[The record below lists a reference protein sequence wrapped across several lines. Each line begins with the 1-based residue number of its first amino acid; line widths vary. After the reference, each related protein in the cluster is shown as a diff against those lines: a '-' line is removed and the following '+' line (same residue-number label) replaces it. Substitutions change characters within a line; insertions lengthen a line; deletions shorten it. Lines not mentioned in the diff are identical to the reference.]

1 MAGRPRILKKVYRE
15 EKLKAPITFQL
26 LERILAY
33 LLYKKPLN
41 LELVSSIKDLFDNLS
56 EESISAFADRIS
68 RFHMIRHA
76 IHAIMNMDLTDN
88 DMIKD
93 YIISQDSGEENFSGV
108 LDGLEE
114 AYKNQEG
121 LDDNIFSDTNVEY
134 IAQRVN
140 NLSQYSTIYKHK
152 DQLGDI
158 LQKVNSGDV
167 GSLNIIAQDFSNL
180 TQKINADIQKSEEVS
195 IKQRSYIF
203 GTEEHR
209 KTLNKVIEDKKKPSA
224 VIKTGVREL
233 NAVLGGGFLSEKVY
247 VFLGAPGT
255 GKSVFLLNVLKWA
268 VLCNPKMQ
276 AKNPDLK
283 PLVLMVTQ
291 ENSLSETDERFYS
304 VAAPDIASN
313 VPFEE
318 HTAEDLYDI
327 YTERG
332 WSDSN
337 VTYAIEYRENKEIS
351 TRDLDIMIDSYAAKG
366 YEVVMLIHDYIGR
379 IRPSNP
385 QYDLRIDLGEVVN
398 DECVIAKKRKIPV
411 VTVMQVNREAV
422 AKIEEARDS
431 GKNIEKCITAANIG
445 ESLMIYQNCD
455 YCGAFIPYMN
465 PTTGTR
471 YLCFT
476 KLKSRYRIKDER
488 IFFGIPYETNSIS
501 LETNLRS
508 ESHVITNIG
517 DGLSEYNPAASSG
530 KRMPSSRKRS
540 PAPSA
545 NKDDTDNLGI

>member
-56 EESISAFADRIS
+56 EESMSAFADRIS

-76 IHAIMNMDLTDN
+76 IHAIMNMDLTDR
-88 DMIKD
+88 DMITD
-93 YIISQDSGEENFSGV
+93 YIISQDAGEENFAEIIV
-108 LDGLEE
+108 GLND
-114 AYKNQEG
+114 AYKNQDG

-152 DQLGDI
+152 DQLGDL

-167 GSLNIIAQDFSNL
+167 GSLNAIAQDFSNL

-209 KTLNKVIEDKKKPSA
+209 KSLSKVIEDKKKPSA
-224 VIKTGVREL
+224 IVKTGVREL

-268 VLCNPKMQ
+268 VLCNPKME
-276 AKNPDLK
+276 AKNSALK

-291 ENSLSETDERFYS
+291 ENSISETDERFYS
-304 VAAPDIASN
+304 VAAPDVANN

-327 YTERG
+327 YAERG
-332 WSDSN
+332 WADSN

-351 TRDLDIMIDSYAAKG
+351 TRDLDLMIDSYAAKG

-465 PTTGTR
+465 PTTGTK

-488 IFFGIPYETNSIS
+488 IFFGIPYEPNSIS

-540 PAPSA
+540 PVPSS
-545 NKDDTDNLGI
+545 NTEESDNLGI